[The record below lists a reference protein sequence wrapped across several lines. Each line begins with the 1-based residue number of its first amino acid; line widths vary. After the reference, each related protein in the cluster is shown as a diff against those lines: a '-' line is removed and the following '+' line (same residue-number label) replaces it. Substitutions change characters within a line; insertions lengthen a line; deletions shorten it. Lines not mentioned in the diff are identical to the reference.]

1 MAIDKFT
8 FISPG
13 IFISE
18 IDESQNPI
26 APDVMGPC
34 IIGRTLKGP
43 AMRPIKVKSYDE
55 FVSIFGEP
63 HPGGVVG
70 DDGWRS
76 ATPTGPTYASYAAKA
91 WLNAGSAPATVVRLL
106 EEDNDVASSTTSGWT
121 TTRDPQNEWKEM
133 GGALGLW
140 VIDSGNF
147 DAHNTGTL
155 AATFYVQSGSMLLL
169 SGATRDF
176 RSDGI
181 SDNTHVYSTGA
192 AGALIQSKGTNENLF
207 HLQLW
212 HENALAYDF
221 GNVNFTAGDPRWIR
235 NVANTDPS
243 LAWESTDDI
252 VTTANFTKGENRY
265 WLGETY
271 ERNLAEYT
279 NTSGPKWGMILPLMS
294 GSDMGMHDRQ
304 NKWVNAQT
312 SWFLSQDMGSATSY
326 DPPNTCQK
334 LFKLHALD
342 YGSWANRNLKI
353 GIEDIR
359 AGTTATSPWGSFT
372 VAVYP
377 AHTYDTNTNEEAL
390 EKFSGCNLDEN
401 SPNYIAKVIG
411 TQYVEWSDANKMLT
425 EKGEGGYVNKSK
437 YIRVELNRDRTSEPA
452 LLPFGCTGPLRS
464 VGFSYISNSGSSLD
478 TLHASTSTSGS
489 RFLLPYVGNRAETPS
504 NTIMQQLSD
513 DNIPT
518 SGFVTSSVGGHP
530 GHIIA
535 RTDATYGQLQVTSS
549 GDGGGTAAA
558 VAGSGSAIHVG
569 TAGYISGG
577 FSGSWLFPAPGMR
590 SSSTDGGTDLG
601 DSAYF
606 GLSTTRSRTSTTYD
620 AGYGDYNTGLPFGT
634 VLPGRFD
641 NTTVSGLPSS
651 NVEFSWVF
659 SLDDISGSN
668 SDGSSPFI
676 HISGSRKGES
686 SVSAVGTSTYKDI
699 LSKGVRQFFA
709 PMYGGH
715 DGFDVKEREP
725 FRNSAWTD
733 GSTTNLSDSAYNTI
747 ERAIL
752 TVEDPEAVEYNILTV
767 PGITLPSLT
776 SKMIDTCQTRADSL
790 AIIDLDGVFIAETEN
805 ASAYSDRL
813 GSVTD
818 TVSKIQARDLNSSY
832 ACAYYPWV
840 QISDAKSG
848 GTVYVPPSVVALGTF
863 ASNDAS
869 SELWFAPAGFNRGG
883 LTAGSS
889 GLTVTNVTERVTSKK
904 RDDLYENNIN
914 PIAKFPAE
922 GIVIFGQK
930 TLQQTSSALD
940 RINVR
945 RLLIYVKKEISRMAA
960 TVLFDQNVDVTWSRF
975 SGQVEPFL
983 SDIRARYGLTD
994 FQVILDETTTTDD
1007 LIDRNIM
1014 YAKIF
1019 LKPARAI
1026 EYIAIDFVVTS
1037 TGASFED

>member
-13 IFISE
+13 IFVSE
-18 IDESQNPI
+18 VDESQNPI
-26 APDVMGPC
+26 APEVMGPC
-34 IIGRTLKGP
+34 IIGRTMKGP
-43 AMRPIKVKSYDE
+43 AMRPVKVKSYDE
-55 FVSIFGEP
+55 FVSIFGHP
-63 HPGGVVG
+63 HPGGVIGNDV
-70 DDGWRS
+70 WRS
-76 ATPTGPTYASYAAKA
+76 GTPTGPTYASYAAKA
-91 WLNAGSAPATVVRLL
+91 WLRAGTAPATVIRLL
-106 EEDNDVASSTTSGWT
+106 EEDNDVASTTTSGWT
-121 TTRDPQNEWKEM
+121 TTMDPDSFWDSH
-133 GGALGLW
+133 GGAMGLW

-155 AATFYVQSGSMLLL
+155 AATFYVQSGSMMLL

-176 RSDGI
+176 RSDGAQD
-181 SDNTHVYSTGA
+181 SVHQYSTGA
-192 AGALIQSKGTNENLF
+192 AGALIESKGVNSNTF

-221 GNVNFTAGDPRWIR
+221 GNVDFDSTSPRWIR
-235 NVANTDPS
+235 SVLNTDPS
-243 LAWESTDDI
+243 LAWSDDSTL
-252 VTTANFTKGENRY
+252 VTAAEFTKAENRY
-265 WLGETY
+265 WLGETF
-271 ERNLAEYT
+271 ERHLEEVT
-279 NTSGPKWGMILPLMS
+279 NESGKKWGLILPLMS
-294 GSDMGMHDRQ
+294 GSQMGMHDRQ
-304 NKWVNAQT
+304 NQWVNAQT
-312 SWFLSQDMGSATSY
+312 SWFFSQDMGLATSY
-326 DPPNTCQK
+326 DPPNTNQK
-334 LFKLHALD
+334 LFKIHALD

-377 AHTYDTNTNEEAL
+377 AHAYDTSTKELAL
-390 EKFSGCNLDEN
+390 ERFTGCSLDRN
-401 SPNYIAKVIG
+401 SKNYIAKVIG

-425 EKGEGGYVNKSK
+425 EKGEGGYANKSK
-437 YIRVELNRDRTSEPA
+437 YIRVELNRNRTSEPS

-464 VGFSYISNSGSSLD
+464 VGFSYLNSIAGTVTDQMTLRNSGS
-478 TLHASTSTSGS
+478 TH
-489 RFLLPYVGNRAETPS
+489 LLPYIGNRAEQPS
-504 NTIMQQLSD
+504 NLDMHTLQFATT
-513 DNIPT
+513 PT
-518 SGFVTSSVGGHP
+518 RGFVTSSIGGHP

-535 RTDATYGQLQVTSS
+535 RTEGSFGHLMY
-549 GDGGGTAAA
+549 TASAQIAA
-558 VAGSGSAIHVG
+558 NGSGSAIHVG
-569 TAGYISGG
+569 NAAFLSGG
-577 FSGSWLFPAPGMR
+577 FTGSWLFPASGLR
-590 SSSTDGGTDLG
+590 SSSVDSGTDLG
-601 DSAYF
+601 ASAYF
-606 GLSTTRSRTSTTYD
+606 GLSTTRSRGSTAFD
-620 AGYGDYNTGLPFGT
+620 PGYGDYTWGLPFGT
-634 VLPGRFD
+634 ALAGRFD
-641 NTTVSGLPSS
+641 NTTVSGLPDN

-668 SDGSSPFI
+668 ADGSAPFI
-676 HISGSRKGES
+676 HISGSRKTATSVTAVAES
-686 SVSAVGTSTYKDI
+686 YKEI

-709 PMYGGH
+709 PMYGGF

-733 GSTTNLSDSAYNTI
+733 GTTTNLSDSAFNSI
-747 ERAIL
+747 ERAVL
-752 TVEDPEAVEYNILTV
+752 TVEDPEAAEYSILTV

-776 SKMIDTCQTRADSL
+776 DRVLETCQTRADAL
-790 AIIDLDGVFIAETEN
+790 GIIDLEGVFTADTEN
-805 ASAYSDRL
+805 NSTYSTNL
-813 GSVTD
+813 GSVQS
-818 TVSKIQARDLNSSY
+818 TVTKIQTRDLNNSY
-832 ACAYYPWV
+832 GACYYPWV
-840 QISDAKSG
+840 QIRDARTGNSLF
-848 GTVYVPPSVVALGTF
+848 VPPSVVALGTF

-869 SELWFAPAGFNRGG
+869 AELWFAPAGFNRGG

-889 GLTVTNVTERVTSKK
+889 GLTVTNVSERVTSAK

-960 TVLFDQNVDVTWSRF
+960 KVLFDNNVEVTWNRF
-975 SGQVEPFL
+975 TGMAEPFL
-983 SDIRARYGLTD
+983 SDIRSRYGLTD
-994 FQVILDETTTTDD
+994 FRVVLDETTTTDD